1 MKRSES
7 IELDNDVMINQVL
20 RDIIQRDQIINSL
33 KKKLNIHHNIGDQ
46 NLKVSFLQCPF
57 ISMFGFYLLI
67 KLFYFL
73 FVRTKM
79 LTLI

>member
-20 RDIIQRDQIINSL
+20 RDIIQMDQIINNL

-46 NLKVSFLQCPF
+46 NLKVSFFAMPF
-57 ISMFGFYLLI
+57 YIYVW
-67 KLFYFL
+67 FL
-73 FVRTKM
+73 F
-79 LTLI
+79 ID